1 MMKRTLLLLGLVW
14 GSIYALNHAVLPTI
28 ATSQSSRTE
37 TQAVVDRKINSWGP
51 YLPGT
56 RTPVPRHPE
65 TPSIQR
71 PSQPTETAAIADNFR
86 LKDRKSEHTNQA
98 ITEVEAENVPAQ
110 TRTGKAE
117 TKEAAI
123 DPSRAAGT
131 KPSKTEQLR
140 RKGASTPA
148 AKQRQARVGQPERPA
163 RNSFSPPERWDW
175 SPPPEWA
182 APPPRR
188 ASRASAYRGPGMFMF
203 APPGF

>member
-1 MMKRTLLLLGLVW
+1 MKRILLLLGLVW
-14 GSIYALNHAVLPTI
+14 GTIYALNHAVLPTI

-37 TQAVVDRKINSWGP
+37 TQAAVDRKINSWGP

-65 TPSIQR
+65 TPSIQP
-71 PSQPTETAAIADNFR
+71 PSRPTETAAIADNFR
-86 LKDRKSEHTNQA
+86 LKGRKSEQTNQA
-98 ITEVEAENVPAQ
+98 MQVEAENVPAP
-110 TRTGKAE
+110 TRTAKE
-117 TKEAAI
+117 TKESAI

-140 RKGASTPA
+140 RKGASTRAP
-148 AKQRQARVGQPERPA
+148 KQRQARVGS
-163 RNSFSPPERWDW
+163 RNSFSPPERWAW
-175 SPPPEWA
+175 SPPPEWE

>member
-14 GSIYALNHAVLPTI
+14 GTIYALNHAVLPTI
-28 ATSQSSRTE
+28 ATSQFSRTE
-37 TQAVVDRKINSWGP
+37 TQAAVDRKINSWGP
-51 YLPGT
+51 YLPGK
-56 RTPVPRHPE
+56 RAPVPRHPE
-65 TPSIQR
+65 TPSIQG
-71 PSQPTETAAIADNFR
+71 PSQPTETEAIADNFR
-86 LKDRKSEHTNQA
+86 LKGRKSEQTNQA
-98 ITEVEAENVPAQ
+98 MQVEAENVPAP

-117 TKEAAI
+117 TKEVAI

-140 RKGASTPA
+140 RKGASTRA
-148 AKQRQARVGQPERPA
+148 AKQRQARVGS
-163 RNSFSPPERWDW
+163 RNSFSPPERWAW
-175 SPPPEWA
+175 SPPPEWE